1 MQNKNSKLKILN
13 FTLLLLVFSFMLFAV
28 FTPSDAAAKGLIPC
42 GGGPPEPACEP
53 CHIFSLVQNIYNWL
67 ILPPPQGS
75 ALVIA
80 ISILMFAYGGF
91 LMLMPGVGGEKSVA
105 MYTKGKKVL
114 TNTLIG
120 ILIVFLA
127 WLVIDTIIK
136 ALGGKMASSTAQQAE
151 EMGVYDVTFTAQFGP
166 WNRID
171 CRVNKK

>member
-1 MQNKNSKLKILN
+1 MNYELRIIIFALLAV
-13 FTLLLLVFSFMLFAV
+13 TLFVGTVPFDVSAQ
-28 FTPSDAAAKGLIPC
+28 KGLIPC
-42 GGGPPEPACEP
+42 GTAANPTPCEP

-75 ALVIA
+75 AIVIA
-80 ISILMFAYGGF
+80 IAILMFAYGGF
-91 LMLMPGVGGEKSVA
+91 LMLIPGVGGEKSVA

-120 ILIVFLA
+120 IIVIFLA
-127 WLVIDTIIK
+127 WLTIDTIIK
-136 ALGGKMASSTAQQAE
+136 ALGGKMAAGPDREAE
-151 EMGVYDVTFTAQFGP
+151 ERSLYDITITGTEFGP